1 MRPGKTSRT
10 LTRLAA
16 AVALAVTV
24 LPPLGFFFI
33 QREGLIHSLEADAK
47 VQAIVVSDIVGRN
60 PRSC

>member
-24 LPPLGFFFI
+24 LPPLGFFFVE
-33 QREGLIHSLEADAK
+33 REGLIRSLEADAK
-47 VQAIVVSDIVGRN
+47 VQAIVVLSLIHI
-60 PRSC
+60 